1 MIQNHRRKQVKERKV
16 FDLHC
21 LYSAWSAFWRDR
33 FACNS
38 NVTCTVRD
46 VQSVP
51 EVFLARFP
59 VSVMSSSSFSP
70 LVSVRTTR
78 EKTSVTQGIRDAERV
93 NKVDADT

>member
-1 MIQNHRRKQVKERKV
+1 MKERKV

-21 LYSAWSAFWRDR
+21 LYSAWPAFWRDR

-46 VQSVP
+46 VQSAP

-59 VSVMSSSSFSP
+59 VSVMSSSCFSP
-70 LVSVRTTR
+70 LVSVRT
-78 EKTSVTQGIRDAERV
+78 KTSGTQGKRDTERV